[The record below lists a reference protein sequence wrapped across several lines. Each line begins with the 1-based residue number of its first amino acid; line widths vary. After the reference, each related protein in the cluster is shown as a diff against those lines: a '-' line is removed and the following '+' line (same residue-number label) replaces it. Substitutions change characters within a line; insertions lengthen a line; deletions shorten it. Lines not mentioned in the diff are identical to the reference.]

1 MLEKIDAMYERCAIE
16 RAMRLAT
23 EHAEEYI
30 RANGIPSDTADEFI
44 FHGEELADEHF
55 QECVTHLKWCGQC
68 MTFEMADE
76 SISVMLGDYT
86 LESLA

>member
-1 MLEKIDAMYERCAIE
+1 MSEQAAIE

-30 RANGIPSDTADEFI
+30 RGNGIPSDTPDEFI
-44 FHGEELADEHF
+44 FQGDELADEHF
-55 QECVTHLKWCGQC
+55 QDCIAHLKWRGQC

-76 SISVMLGDYT
+76 SMSVMLGDYT